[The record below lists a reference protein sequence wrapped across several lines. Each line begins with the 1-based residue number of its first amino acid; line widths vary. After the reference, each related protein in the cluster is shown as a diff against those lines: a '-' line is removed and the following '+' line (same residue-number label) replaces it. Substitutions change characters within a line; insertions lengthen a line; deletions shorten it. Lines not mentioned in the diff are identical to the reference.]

1 MKKRASRGNQK
12 VRNFS
17 LYNNLLKDKHPSNQL
32 LFYYPDPMTRHFSDS
47 LTEDLPYITP
57 LIDAK
62 KWKPSMT
69 ECDTLQQITTYT
81 LENTEMTQSLS
92 QSTPLPAKSLDTA
105 GVKTRL
111 HTLWR
116 DLKLSPDTT
125 TDFTQLQEKLFE
137 RMNTYQDLLFSNQTI
152 QNTSEIRHIIA
163 LHTMNHIH
171 KTRDRVLKTTT
182 KLKLAQSSG
191 KEMTEVRDQGF
202 TRPKVLILV
211 PFRNAAF
218 EIVNLLIKLS
228 GSTQQDNRKRFM
240 DDFSLPKDED
250 VVDERKPEDYKELF
264 KGNID
269 DCFRIGI
276 KFSRRNMKLYSEFY
290 SSDVII
296 ASPLGLRMIVGAKG

>member
-1 MKKRASRGNQK
+1 
-12 VRNFS
+12 
-17 LYNNLLKDKHPSNQL
+17 
-32 LFYYPDPMTRHFSDS
+32 
-47 LTEDLPYITP
+47 
-57 LIDAK
+57 
-62 KWKPSMT
+62 
-69 ECDTLQQITTYT
+69 
-81 LENTEMTQSLS
+81 
-92 QSTPLPAKSLDTA
+92 
-105 GVKTRL
+105 
-111 HTLWR
+111 
-116 DLKLSPDTT
+116 
-125 TDFTQLQEKLFE
+125 
-137 RMNTYQDLLFSNQTI
+137 
-152 QNTSEIRHIIA
+152 
-163 LHTMNHIH
+163 
-171 KTRDRVLKTTT
+171 
-182 KLKLAQSSG
+182 
-191 KEMTEVRDQGF
+191 MTEVRDQGF